1 MTAYLALPFVLIK
14 FWFLDAPLSLIAYFA
29 SLNGAFLKFFSVG
42 ILLNTFFKPLKNEY
56 REGLV
61 LFSRFAGMAIKS
73 LFMLVAFIL
82 LAILVVFE
90 LLCVIAFVIAPIVAV
105 LLLINFQ
112 FVRLLSS

>member
-14 FWFLDAPLSLIAYFA
+14 FWFVDAPFSLIAYFA

-61 LFSRFAGMAIKS
+61 LFSRFAGMAIKT
-73 LFMLVAFIL
+73 LFMLVAFL
-82 LAILVVFE
+82 LLLMLMAFE
-90 LLCVIAFVIAPIVAV
+90 LLCIVLFIAAPAIA
-105 LLLINFQ
+105 LLLLTNFQ